1 MGLQSGEYPQTERR
15 LASDYRMADYQALLI
30 RAIAT
35 MPGTCTLAARYAIYE
50 RARKAQLAQLRTL
63 CPALPESEIAH
74 EEEALDQ
81 AIALVES
88 KFGGRDS
95 APVKPP
101 FVATTPAAATQ
112 RATGASVPANTA
124 PTDVFLTALSN
135 LSKVFPP
142 SSWLRLALAAV
153 LGAVLGVAGVAIVG
167 RQKPQ
172 DLAGAQP
179 EAIYERRQPD
189 EPLRQQPAKIAQR
202 AQPSAAEGN
211 STAPPV
217 SVPLGQPTAQSGAAP
232 ANQMADDSSPA
243 LPGAP
248 RAAMLIASDNPQR
261 PTISLGSTVWSTIP
275 PVPGRPETVA
285 VKADADIPSL
295 KMRASMTLRKNTDP
309 KLQASYT
316 IDLKFS
322 FADGAPISGV
332 KNVEPK
338 MRNLGP
344 TASQS
349 LTSVNV
355 KISDY
360 YFLIALANGEQDS
373 ARNLDLIQT
382 LDWFDFPLLLNDN
395 RIAKLLFQK
404 SSQGEA
410 VLAKAF
416 EAWK

>member
-1 MGLQSGEYPQTERR
+1 
-15 LASDYRMADYQALLI
+15 MADYQALLI

-35 MPGTCTLAARYAIYE
+35 MPGTCTLAARDAIYE
-50 RARKAQLAQLRTL
+50 RARKAQLAQLGTL
-63 CPALPESEIAH
+63 RPPFSESEIAH

-88 KFGGRDS
+88 KFGGRNS

-101 FVATTPAAATQ
+101 FAATTPAAAT
-112 RATGASVPANTA
+112 RASGGSS
-124 PTDVFLTALSN
+124 PTDVFPTALSN
-135 LSKVFPP
+135 LVKVFPP
-142 SSWLRLALAAV
+142 SARVEKSKSWLRLVLAAV

-179 EAIYERRQPD
+179 EAIHEPLRQQPD

-202 AQPSAAEGN
+202 AQPSAAEDN

-275 PVPGRPETVA
+275 PVPGHRETVA

-360 YFLIALANGEQDS
+360 YFLIALANGKQDS

-416 EAWK
+416 EAWD